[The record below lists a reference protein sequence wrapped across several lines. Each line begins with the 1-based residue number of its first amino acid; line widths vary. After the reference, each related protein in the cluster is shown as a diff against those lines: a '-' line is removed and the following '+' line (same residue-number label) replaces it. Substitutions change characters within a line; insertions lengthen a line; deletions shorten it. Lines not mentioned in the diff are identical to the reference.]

1 MGVGGVELIV
11 AGVAGHQVHEVH
23 GAGPAG
29 AVGQREGRVAS
40 FQQLVAHSF
49 QLVDGFGDFYANL
62 FKDGLVVEDIT
73 AGEAAKGDGQNLVLI
88 GGLGN
93 GSLDEG
99 GMVVCIVHLG
109 DVVDKT
115 GLVIL
120 GHGAAAPVNV
130 HIGALAG
137 AHCNDKLLLVVVVL
151 LMHNLNIDVGIV
163 FHKTSNSAF
172 RHGLARIFGRDVPEK
187 NVQRLC
193 RQLGKVLPIGLLA
206 SSVTCGR
213 FASSFRAGI
222 GCRGIAAASAG
233 GRAVAVA
240 VGAPCKDAHAHG
252 QHQEQC

>member
-11 AGVAGHQVHEVH
+11 AGVAGHKVHEVH

-29 AVGQREGRVAS
+29 AVGQGERRVAS

-137 AHCNDKLLLVVVVL
+137 AHCNDKLLLVVVIL
-151 LMHNLNIDVGIV
+151 LVDQFNGDVGIILHEPGNGALV
-163 FHKTSNSAF
+163 LALA
-172 RHGLARIFGRDVPEK
+172 GLF
-187 NVQRLC
+187 C
-193 RQLGKVLPIGLLA
+193 
-206 SSVTCGR
+206 SSVPYQDVER
-213 FASSFRAGI
+213 L
-222 GCRGIAAASAG
+222 
-233 GRAVAVA
+233 
-240 VGAPCKDAHAHG
+240 
-252 QHQEQC
+252 

>member
-1 MGVGGVELIV
+1 
-11 AGVAGHQVHEVH
+11 
-23 GAGPAG
+23 
-29 AVGQREGRVAS
+29 
-40 FQQLVAHSF
+40 
-49 QLVDGFGDFYANL
+49 
-62 FKDGLVVEDIT
+62 
-73 AGEAAKGDGQNLVLI
+73 
-88 GGLGN
+88 
-93 GSLDEG
+93 
-99 GMVVCIVHLG
+99 MVVCIVHLG

-120 GHGAAAPVNV
+120 GHGAAAPVLV

-137 AHCNDKLLLVVVVL
+137 AHSHHQLLLVVVIL
-151 LMHNLNIDVGIV
+151 LVDQFNGDVGIILHEPGNGALV
-163 FHKTSNSAF
+163 LALAGLFCSSAPYQ
-172 RHGLARIFGRDVPEK
+172 DVE
-187 NVQRLC
+187 RLC

-233 GRAVAVA
+233 GRAAAVA

>member
-29 AVGQREGRVAS
+29 AVGQGEGRVAS

-62 FKDGLVVEDIT
+62 FKDGLVVEDIA
-73 AGEAAKGDGQNLVLI
+73 AGEAVEGDGQNLVLI

-120 GHGAAAPVNV
+120 GHGAAAPVLV

-137 AHCNDKLLLVVVVL
+137 AHSHHQLLLVIVVL
-151 LMHNLNIDVGIV
+151 LVDKFNIDVGIV
-163 FHKTSNSAF
+163 FHKPGNCPLKLA
-172 RHGLARIFGRDVPEK
+172 LARLFGSGAPHK
-187 NVQRLC
+187 NIERLC
-193 RQLGKVLPIGLLA
+193 RQLRKVLPIGLLA

-222 GCRGIAAASAG
+222 GCRGIAASAG
-233 GRAVAVA
+233 GRAAAVA